1 MRAVKLLTL
10 LSLGVTLVAC
20 CWPSET
26 AAAEQAGTY
35 RGEAEIAV
43 KYYAGGVGHSAQE
56 EAAERSLDYSVR
68 VLFATPERA
77 LLGNVALT
85 VTDTQGRLVFR
96 IEKADPIIYLGL
108 PQGTYTFEGGYHSA
122 TKRFL
127 RVAVTC
133 PGQESHLL
141 ALAEL
146 TGSPP
151 SLIR

>member
-1 MRAVKLLTL
+1 
-10 LSLGVTLVAC
+10 LSLGVALVAG

-43 KYYAGGVGHSAQE
+43 KYYAGGVGQSAQE

-68 VLFATPERA
+68 VIFATPERA

-96 IEKADPIIYLGL
+96 IEKADPIIYLAL
-108 PQGTYTFEGGYHSA
+108 PQGTYTFEGGYYSA

-127 RVAVTC
+127 RVAVT
-133 PGQESHLL
+133 
-141 ALAEL
+141 
-146 TGSPP
+146 PP
-151 SLIR
+151 RRRDVLFVFPE